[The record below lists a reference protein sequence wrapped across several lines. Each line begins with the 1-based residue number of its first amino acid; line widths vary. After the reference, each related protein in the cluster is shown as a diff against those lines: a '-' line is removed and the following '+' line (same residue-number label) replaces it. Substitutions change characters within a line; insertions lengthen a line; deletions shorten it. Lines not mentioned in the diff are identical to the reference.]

1 MNLVKTG
8 EYTQNVFNWVL
19 STLKNENNE
28 VFFIAKEICEILE
41 YSNHSKA
48 IDDHVWE
55 EYKLKLDNET
65 LLSLGFNLGQ
75 RGGIVISESGMYQLV
90 LTSKSKNAKPFQ
102 KWVYEDILPSIRKHG
117 IYATEV
123 TIENMINDPDFAIRV
138 LTKLK
143 EEKALRIE
151 AEKKNAILMHVN
163 KPYSATEIAKEI
175 GLSSAKKLNDI
186 LCERKIQ
193 FKQNGTWVPYSQYS
207 TQGYFDIKQEVLDN
221 GRVVYHRMITQL
233 GREFIINL
241 LKK

>member
-8 EYTQNVFNWVL
+8 EHTHELFGRL
-19 STLKNENNE
+19 TTIKNENEENFLIGKEVCRILGYANPNE
-28 VFFIAKEICEILE
+28 
-41 YSNHSKA
+41 A
-48 IDDHVWE
+48 ISYHVRE
-55 EYKLKLDNET
+55 KHKQKLDST
-65 LLSLGFNLGQ
+65 VLMSLGIDLGQ
-75 RGGIVISESGMYQLV
+75 RGGWIISEAGFYSLV
-90 LTSKSKNAKPFQ
+90 MRSKLETAEKFQ
-102 KWVYEDILPSIRKHG
+102 DWVVEDVLPSIRKNG
-117 IYATEV
+117 MYATDV
-123 TIENMINDPDFAIRV
+123 TIDKMIADPDFAIKL
-138 LTKLK
+138 LTNLK